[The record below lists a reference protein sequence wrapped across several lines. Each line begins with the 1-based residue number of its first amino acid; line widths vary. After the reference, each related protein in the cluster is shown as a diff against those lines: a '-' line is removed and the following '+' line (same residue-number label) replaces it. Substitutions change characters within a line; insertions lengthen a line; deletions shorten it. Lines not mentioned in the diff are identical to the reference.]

1 MPPLGDGLWCGMKR
15 SLPYGSG
22 TGFCLLSSFFLFR
35 TRYIR
40 YLMAIWCMFFYEALV

>member
-22 TGFCLLSSFFLFR
+22 TGFCLLSSFFFVQNKI
-35 TRYIR
+35 YKVFDGI
-40 YLMAIWCMFFYEALV
+40 LVYVFS